1 MSVKLRLQR
10 HGRKAHPYFHIVVAD
25 ARSPRDGK
33 FIERIG
39 FYNPN
44 TNPATIELDT
54 EKAYEWLLNGAQ
66 PTDTVNAILGYKGV
80 LMWKHLM
87 RGVRKGALTEE
98 QAKAKHE
105 EFMAGRTKKVE
116 AKEQRV
122 AQAKADKHEAIV
134 KAVGKSER
142 RAAKAQEAA
151 ATSTEAE
158 TTEAPASEETNSAE

>member
-54 EKAYEWLLNGAQ
+54 EKAYEWLVKGAQ

-87 RGVRKGALTEE
+87 RGVRKGALSED

-105 EFMAGRTKKVE
+105 EFMAHKTKKVE
-116 AKEQRV
+116 FKEQTV
-122 AQAKADKHEAIV
+122 AKALADKHEAIV
-134 KAVGKSER
+134 KAVGKSSR
-142 RAAKAQEAA
+142 RTKVQEEAGSA
-151 ATSTEAE
+151 SVETETSAE
-158 TTEAPASEETNSAE
+158 TNESAE

>member
-54 EKAYEWLLNGAQ
+54 EKAYEWLVKGAQ

-87 RGVRKGALTEE
+87 RGVRKGALSED

-105 EFMAGRTKKVE
+105 EFMAHKTKKVE
-116 AKEQRV
+116 FKEQTV
-122 AQAKADKHEAIV
+122 AKALADKHEAIV
-134 KAVGKSER
+134 KAVGKSSR
-142 RAAKAQEAA
+142 RTKVQEEAGSA
-151 ATSTEAE
+151 NVETE
-158 TTEAPASEETNSAE
+158 TSAEANESAE